1 MCYNLLIDA
10 FGQKLQHKKAELI
23 YLQLLESHCVPTE
36 DTYAILLK
44 AYCASGLLEK
54 AEAVFSEM
62 QKNGISSGLLRNQ
75 SKLTSFIW
83 ISFDDLLNLFIS
95 TLNIEFMQKTHPCC
109 SGVVVYNAYI
119 DGLLKARK
127 PQKALEI
134 FQRMK
139 NSRCK
144 PSTDTYT
151 MIINLYGKVSLYL
164 ILYNCIES
172 EIH

>member
-1 MCYNLLIDA
+1 
-10 FGQKLQHKKAELI
+10 
-23 YLQLLESHCVPTE
+23 
-36 DTYAILLK
+36 
-44 AYCASGLLEK
+44 
-54 AEAVFSEM
+54 
-62 QKNGISSGLLRNQ
+62 
-75 SKLTSFIW
+75 
-83 ISFDDLLNLFIS
+83 
-95 TLNIEFMQKTHPCC
+95 MQKTHPCC